1 MVWLDSSGTILPADG
16 PPERYRVSEDL
27 YTVRQHVT
35 VDQTD
40 TNTFTCIV
48 QQPEINHKKETEI
61 HVPDLKFPKSQLIF
75 GLLTAAVVVVL
86 LAVGLYK
93 WRKRIEEK
101 KLRKRLKNLEQHV
114 KDFKLA
120 RDERRDARVVDM
132 NRFHLIQTVTTVI
145 PIAFYLIRSKKYSE
159 IHAARTRQ
167 DQIKLLYEAL
177 DSGSRKLKKK
187 SDFYRILLDLEPDA
201 VISCGAK
208 FVDDHKY
215 YLIQKVTL
223 VKPIIYELFYELYC
237 NPRTSK
243 MNTQDQ
249 MRQLY
254 QALEEAEDT
263 RRFKSDFYR
272 ILLHP
277 DPRILRDLGKNLST
291 SGYISLEYKP
301 YLVYHL
307 GKNLSTSSYISL
319 EYKPV

>member
-120 RDERRDARVVDM
+120 RDERRDAQFVDRHR
-132 NRFHLIQTVTTVI
+132 NHLIYNVTNAI
-145 PIAFYLIRSKKYSE
+145 PIAFYLIRSERYYSK
-159 IHAARTRQ
+159 IFAAWKRF
-167 DQIKLLYEAL
+167 DQMTQFLENLVSK
-177 DSGSRKLKKK
+177 GNRVK
-187 SDFYRILLDLEPDA
+187 SDFYRILLDLEPDV
-201 VISCGAK
+201 VIDFGAK